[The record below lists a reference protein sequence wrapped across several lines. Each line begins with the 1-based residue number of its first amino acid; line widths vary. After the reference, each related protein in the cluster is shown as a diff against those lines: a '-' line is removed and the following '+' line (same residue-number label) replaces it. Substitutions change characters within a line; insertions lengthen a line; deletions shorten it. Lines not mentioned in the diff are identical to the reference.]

1 MTNRSKLKS
10 RLYRYT
16 RQEKFLLPIFHC
28 LLFLLVLWVLFPAL
42 FCLINSLKEVTE
54 YNRSAVSLPSY
65 LEWKNYAYA
74 FQLTYRNH
82 NVLGMFFNTV
92 VFVVTFSLANVFSSL
107 MCAYALSRFRFRG
120 RNLLYSLAVMIQI
133 IPIFGSLGSSY
144 LLCYNLGILDNIWS
158 MWISSLNGFDYTFL
172 IIYSYFVNV
181 DSAYA
186 EAAEID
192 GANNLTIFLKI
203 MTPMVMPSI
212 LVMWLSSVIGLW
224 NNYTSPLIFLP
235 SHPTL
240 ATGLYNLQKLSSYM
254 DGGMTAYF
262 AAIVVSIIPILLIFV
277 LTQRKIFS
285 INIEGGVKG

>member
-92 VFVVTFSLANVFSSL
+92 VFVITFSLANVFSSL

-144 LLCYNLGILDNIWS
+144 LLCYNLGILDNIWL

>member
-92 VFVVTFSLANVFSSL
+92 VFVITFSLANVFSSL

-144 LLCYNLGILDNIWS
+144 LLCYNLGILDNIWL

-172 IIYSYFVNV
+172 IIYSYF
-181 DSAYA
+181 
-186 EAAEID
+186 
-192 GANNLTIFLKI
+192 
-203 MTPMVMPSI
+203 
-212 LVMWLSSVIGLW
+212 
-224 NNYTSPLIFLP
+224 
-235 SHPTL
+235 
-240 ATGLYNLQKLSSYM
+240 
-254 DGGMTAYF
+254 
-262 AAIVVSIIPILLIFV
+262 
-277 LTQRKIFS
+277 
-285 INIEGGVKG
+285 